1 MSGSLEKPARE
12 LAEYKLVWVGVQ
24 VRVDEDGT
32 ESAAFLCGNESEN
45 QFSTAWL
52 HAYAVV

>member
-12 LAEYKLVWVGVQ
+12 LAEYML
-24 VRVDEDGT
+24 VRVEEDGT
-32 ESAAFLCGNESEN
+32 EPAAFLCGKESEN